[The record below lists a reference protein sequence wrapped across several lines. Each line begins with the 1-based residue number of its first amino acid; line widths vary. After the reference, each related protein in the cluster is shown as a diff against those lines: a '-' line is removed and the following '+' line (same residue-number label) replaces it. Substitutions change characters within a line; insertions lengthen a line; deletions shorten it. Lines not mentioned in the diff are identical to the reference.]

1 MGASPKKPLSAAEES
16 NAKKYLQDVLRTPL
30 LGNVQ
35 TGTLLEMLKAAQ
47 PWKCGPGEALER
59 PDDCIYVLAE
69 GSLEL
74 VKDNESTSSLQAQ
87 RSSPQLT
94 TDRITLV
101 APASLGPLRL
111 PSGIAYPGYTLKA
124 GTQGAILLRFK
135 SQFWELFE
143 RDPDFQRAVLRWH
156 FNVQQKTVGGLMG
169 PEPFGRKAKPSSPTP
184 ILVLRNGTPAPL
196 PTAGLAALVSFHI
209 ARQFKDHVRV
219 LHLSSEVSDL
229 SPAWTRVFE
238 TPEENENKEKESVRG
253 WVEYGWLKAPL
264 DPEKLE
270 GAILAAT
277 KLASETR
284 ISDEVSLF
292 IIEAGDA
299 KFTPKSGLLDI
310 IYLCDESICHDNG
323 LPSELVKAQHE
334 TKHPFFDM
342 LYTGLLPSSH
352 DAMAECERTWPLG
365 TVRLRL
371 PADFMEKLHEKSV
384 SRPELQKLYEQVSS
398 GAPVPEFQQ
407 VEDHFERWARAVTA
421 RRVGLALGGGGAYG
435 YVHIALIQKLSEAGV
450 PVDLVSGSS
459 FGSIVG
465 AFYASLGL
473 EGVGKLVQKW
483 LLPTSAL
490 TLGLI
495 STWPMGKLLERSTG
509 RMRLDALEMPMFP
522 VVVDA
527 DSGNEWDLRE
537 ALIGEGIRASCAL
550 PPIAPAMEE
559 DRTYL
564 DGGLVANVPVYVLQ
578 DEGAGMVIASNCL
591 TNPLIRNR
599 RDGLEWLKLARE
611 TLSPRRLHD
620 FLRMF
625 FLMMRVAGNNQAQAA
640 DVVYEPPREDIFSLA
655 TFWKGSQ
662 KVSEAMES
670 AALASAVDH
679 AIRLWASYKRHAA
692 GAVRL
697 TDECTIEVS
706 PPLMFEQGAA
716 TLRAS
721 TGGSGLPR
729 ALRDFLRDNL
739 ELAFTVSVKLDE
751 PDKEPDRAKALHLA
765 RARARA
771 LRSQLRDAGIPSVQI
786 ELAWHV
792 NGAEVLFKDV
802 RWLSPELRKDL
813 EDMNRAVREL
823 ERSLDDHAAREA
835 WSRAVVLIG
844 AVKRHAARR
853 YASVFEPS
861 LRRLLAF
868 QGAPVAVPE
877 ANVGT
882 QAFFLAWCGDDRL
895 AIGGEKGVQLWRGIG
910 TEKVESIR
918 HGDKAVAGLDWHP
931 SGRLAC
937 SLFHA
942 VLVFTPGPDGWG
954 SPQTLAPTGWDKW
967 GICFSPD
974 GSQLLTSHEGRD
986 LVKLSAEQLSSET
999 QVPLHTERVKRAVW
1013 SPTGRFVA
1021 ALSEGGE
1028 VLVWE
1033 TDSDT
1038 WTSRKLETHAQCLEW
1053 HPIDDRLAVGRGSR
1067 VVLFHF
1073 DGKKE
1078 PTRTELGEQPGVL
1091 AELAWSRKDG
1101 DVLAALAI
1109 DVRLW
1114 DAGTGKVRMVLKP
1127 PDGPQTGMAWHPGGQ
1142 FLATWSDHVTVW
1154 DLQREEP
1161 IARYGGTGAKI
1172 SMAAWSETGQ
1182 YIAVCSYSGKVHVW
1196 EPAIS
1201 WLFRHVTESGQP
1213 LRGAHWHPAL
1223 AHCAASGSADGSVQ
1237 LWDPLDPKTVYPRL
1251 SEPSKEGL
1259 ELIAWSP
1266 RGTYLATLDSREL
1279 RLWTLAGPDGKTDPH
1294 QPRLHKSLE
1303 VPSSQGGRVSP
1314 GLCWSP
1320 DERWL
1325 VIHHGRGKV
1334 SLCDVGSGELRPGP
1348 SLFDNADI
1356 TSAAWHPRK
1365 QQVVLTVFKGR
1376 EQLVVWD
1383 VEQRHEPSTVSI
1395 TRDGL
1400 WDVAFSPDGSR
1411 LAVAANAQQAVIL
1424 DTESWKEQATLKHK
1438 RTLRKVAW
1446 SPCGNL
1452 LATQTHPHNVD
1463 VWDAKKG
1470 ELLTSPWSTQPRG
1483 EVSALTWRRG
1493 GQTPLLVVTTLS
1505 GEVLAWGEGPW
1516 GWDQVAALDKPRG
1529 FAVHGASFS
1538 PDGKHVITGDKW
1550 GTASVLPVDD
1560 EILHA
1565 QVEKMSWERA
1575 LRPLAPSQLAA
1586 VEEDNKR
1593 VA

>member
-1 MGASPKKPLSAAEES
+1 MGSSPKKPSSASAEETA
-16 NAKKYLQDVLRTPL
+16 AKKYLQEVLRTPL

-35 TGTLLEMLKAAQ
+35 TETLLEMLKDAQ
-47 PWKCGPGEALER
+47 PWKRDPGEELER
-59 PDDCIYVLAE
+59 PDDCIYVLVE

-74 VKDNESTSSLQAQ
+74 VRDNASTSSLQAQ
-87 RSSPQLT
+87 RSSSQIT
-94 TDRITLV
+94 TDRIPLV

-111 PSGIAYPGYTLKA
+111 PSGTAYPGYTLKA
-124 GTQGAILLRFK
+124 GTQGAILLHFK

-143 RDPDFQRAVLRWH
+143 RDPDFQRAVLRRH
-156 FNVQQKTVGGLMG
+156 FNVKQKTVGALMG
-169 PEPFGRKAKPSSPTP
+169 SEPFGRKAKPSSPTP
-184 ILVLRNGTPAPL
+184 ILVLRNGTPTPL

-209 ARQFKDHVRV
+209 AKQFNDHVRV
-219 LHLSSEVSDL
+219 LHLSSEVSDV
-229 SPAWTRVFE
+229 SPTWTRVFD
-238 TPEENENKEKESVRG
+238 TQKGTVRG
-253 WVEYGWLKAPL
+253 WVEHAWLRAPSKPAEFE
-264 DPEKLE
+264 D
-270 GAILAAT
+270 AILAAT

-292 IIEAGDA
+292 IVEVGDA
-299 KFTPKSGLLDI
+299 KFTPKSGELDI
-310 IYLCDESICHDNG
+310 IYLCDKSICDEDG
-323 LPSELVKAQHE
+323 LPSELVKAQHDIG
-334 TKHPFFDM
+334 HRFFDI
-342 LYTGLLPSSH
+342 LYTGLLPSTH
-352 DAMAECERTWPLG
+352 DAMTECERTWPLG

-371 PADFMEKLHEKSV
+371 PREFMETLRQKS
-384 SRPELQKLYEQVSS
+384 SSQPELQKLYKHVSS
-398 GAPVPEFQQ
+398 GPPIPELQK

-435 YVHIALIQKLSEAGV
+435 YVHIALIQKLSDKDKRV

-465 AFYASLGL
+465 AFYASRGLG
-473 EGVGKLVQKW
+473 GVGELVQKW

-537 ALIGEGIRASCAL
+537 APIGEGIRASCAL
-550 PPIAPAMEE
+550 PPIAPTMEE

-591 TNPLIRNR
+591 TNPLIRDR

-625 FLMMRVAGNNQAQAA
+625 FLMMRVAGNNQAQSA

-662 KVSEAMES
+662 MVSEAMES
-670 AALASAVDH
+670 AALASAVNH
-679 AIRLWASYKRHAA
+679 AIQLWASYKRHAA
-692 GAVRL
+692 GAVLL
-697 TDECTIEVS
+697 TDDCTLEVR
-706 PPLMFEQGAA
+706 PPLMFKQGAT
-716 TLRAS
+716 TLTAS
-721 TGGSGLPR
+721 TEGAELPR
-729 ALRDFLRDNL
+729 ALRDFLRDNIA
-739 ELAFTVSVKLDE
+739 LAFTVSVKLEE
-751 PDKEPDRAKALHLA
+751 PEKEPDRAKALHLA
-765 RARARA
+765 HARARA
-771 LRSQLRDAGIPSVQI
+771 LRSQIRDTGIPFVQI
-786 ELAWHV
+786 ELAWHM
-792 NGAEVLFKDV
+792 NGADVIFKDV
-802 RWLSPELRKDL
+802 RWLSSELRKNL
-813 EDMNRAVREL
+813 EDMNRAVREI

-835 WSRAVVLIG
+835 WSRAVELIG
-844 AVKRHAARR
+844 ALKRHAAKR
-853 YASVFEPS
+853 YASTLEPS
-861 LRRLLAF
+861 LRRLLEF

-918 HGDKAVAGLDWHP
+918 YGDKAVAGLDWHP

-937 SLFHA
+937 SLFHS

-954 SPQTLAPTGWDKW
+954 LPQQLDPMGWEKW

-974 GSQLLTSHEGRD
+974 GGRLLTSHEGRN
-986 LVKLSAEQLSSET
+986 LVRLSAERLSSKT
-999 QVPLHTERVKRAVW
+999 QVTLHTERVKRAVW

-1038 WTSRKLETHAQCLEW
+1038 GTPRKLETHAQCLEW
-1053 HPIDDRLAVGRGSR
+1053 HPLDDRLAIGCGSR
-1067 VVLFHF
+1067 LVLFHF
-1073 DGKKE
+1073 DEKKE
-1078 PTRTELGEQPGVL
+1078 PTRMELGEQPGVL
-1091 AELAWSRKDG
+1091 AELAWSREDG

-1114 DAGTGKVRMVLKP
+1114 DVGTGKLRMVLKP
-1127 PDGPQTGMAWHPGGQ
+1127 SDGPQTGMAWHPGGK

-1154 DLQREEP
+1154 DLRREEP

-1182 YIAVCSYSGKVHVW
+1182 YIAMCCYSGKVHVW
-1196 EPAIS
+1196 KPAMS
-1201 WLFRHVTESGQP
+1201 WLFRHMTESGQP
-1213 LRGAHWHPAL
+1213 LRGAYWHPTL

-1237 LWDPLDPKTVYPRL
+1237 LWDPLDPETVYPSL

-1266 RGTYLATLDSREL
+1266 RGTYLVTLDSRRL
-1279 RLWTLAGPDGKTDPH
+1279 RLWTLAGPNGKTDPH

-1303 VPSSQGGRVSP
+1303 VPSSQGGRLSP
-1314 GLCWSP
+1314 ELCWSP

-1348 SLFDNADI
+1348 SLFDDADI

-1365 QQVVLTVFKGR
+1365 QQVVLTVFKSR
-1376 EQLVVWD
+1376 EQLVIWD

-1395 TRDGL
+1395 THDGL
-1400 WDVAFSPDGSR
+1400 WDVAFSPDGSH

-1424 DTESWKEQATLKHK
+1424 DTESWKEQAALKHK

-1483 EVSALTWRRG
+1483 GVTALTWRCG
-1493 GQTPLLVVTTLS
+1493 GQTPLLVVTSLL

-1516 GWDQVAALDKPRG
+1516 GWDQVASLDKPRG

-1538 PDGKHVITGDKW
+1538 PDGKRVITGDKW

-1560 EILHA
+1560 ELLHA
-1565 QVEKMSWERA
+1565 QVEKMSWEKA
-1575 LRPLAPSQLAA
+1575 LRPLAPSQLTK
-1586 VEEDNKR
+1586 EEDKEK
-1593 VA
+1593 AA